1 MKIKALSGAESSH
14 NGNFLTSGSD
24 IHFTS
29 HNPHSNV
36 KIMKRKE
43 GDRQITLHDNLIG
56 YEDYGMF
63 EMYIRLWNH
72 IGPILR
78 CGSPGGNK
86 HKSNLKTKYLHSKVV
101 YTTFS

>member
-1 MKIKALSGAESSH
+1 MKIKALSGAQSSH

-43 GDRQITLHDNLIG
+43 GDRQITLHDILIG
-56 YEDYGMF
+56 YERITGCWKCTSDS
-63 EMYIRLWNH
+63 ET
-72 IGPILR
+72 ILAPF
-78 CGSPGGNK
+78 C
-86 HKSNLKTKYLHSKVV
+86 VV
-101 YTTFS
+101 EVLVEINIKAT

>member
-29 HNPHSNV
+29 HNPHYNV
-36 KIMKRKE
+36 KIMKRK
-43 GDRQITLHDNLIG
+43 DLIG
-56 YEDYGMF
+56 YEDYGMLK
-63 EMYIRLWNH
+63 MYIRLWNQ